1 MTTTIPDTQI
11 NQPVTGYVVNTLLD
25 IKNQQ
30 SIREIQDTLVRQL
43 GSSVWVSPADSLHI
57 TLLDWIAPLVEYS
70 TDKDQLFTEIY
81 PRYNAILRDI
91 FDKQPPFT
99 LTFQEIRVSPS
110 AIYIVSD
117 NDGEFNHIRQ
127 QFLESVTLLDGTKQP
142 PKIVHSTIAR
152 FTENIDVDIVQDVLD
167 GLSIDSSQSI
177 AMFQLVKE
185 VVSPMMNYEVIEEY
199 NLRESTFR

>member
-1 MTTTIPDTQI
+1 MTTTIPDTKI

-25 IKNQQ
+25 TKSQSRL

-43 GSSVWVSPADSLHI
+43 GPSIWASPVDSLHI

-70 TDKDQLFTEIY
+70 TDKDQLFTAIY

-91 FDKQPPFT
+91 FDKQLPFT
-99 LTFQEIRVSPS
+99 ITFQEIRVSPS

-117 NDGEFNHIRQ
+117 NDGELNHIRQ

-142 PKIVHSTIAR
+142 PQIVHSTIAR
-152 FTENIDVDIVQDVLD
+152 FTESIDVATVQDALGALSINID
-167 GLSIDSSQSI
+167 QSI
-177 AMFQLVKE
+177 AVFQLVKE
-185 VVSPMMNYEVIEEY
+185 VVSPMMGYEVIEKY
-199 NLRESTFR
+199 NLR